1 MANENGPGSWDADRS
16 NLLSPDERNACRRV
30 AAGTAPHSQRA
41 LALMALDQGVT
52 QSEAGEL
59 SGLSQGQVRYW
70 RDRFREKRLSIFPE
84 DIRTGAE
91 KPSPRESQPQD
102 TRDLE
107 DDETLRSVSRSQEKK
122 GSKKKAKAG
131 KKKKKSGKKIK
142 TSKKGKGAKAK
153 KKKAKKNKPKR
164 GKKGKAKK
172 GKGKKKKSKKGKK
185 GKAKKKNA
193 KKKKSKRDKGAKAK
207 EK

>member
-70 RDRFREKRLSIFPE
+70 RDRFREKGLSIFPE
-84 DIRTGAE
+84 DVRTGVE
-91 KPSPRESQPQD
+91 KPSPRESRSQD
-102 TRDLE
+102 SRDLN
-107 DDETLRSVSRSQEKK
+107 DDEALRSAPVAKKKK
-122 GSKKKAKAG
+122 GSKKKSKAG
-131 KKKKKSGKKIK
+131 KTKKKGGKRKK
-142 TSKKGKGAKAK
+142 TSKKGKGAKGK
-153 KKKAKKNKPKR
+153 TKKAKKNKPKR
-164 GKKGKAKK
+164 GKKAKGKK
-172 GKGKKKKSKKGKK
+172 GKARNKKSKKGKRA
-185 GKAKKKNA
+185 KAKKKTA
-193 KKKKSKRDKGAKAK
+193 KKKKSKRGKGAKGK
-207 EK
+207 KN